1 MLRDPQTYCATS
13 GNSGNRKQ
21 RNFLNHALTFQRL
34 HEEWTFTKKMS
45 TLLILEIGRLLS
57 LFPYESLEMSGD
69 EMSRIGSIVR
79 SHYMGSC
86 YCLLWKLN
94 DCVANYTRGFS
105 VIFFLYHVTLFFCSC
120 LSRLPTMNKVLYY
133 KVMHKNLFLR
143 EKRATEALGN

>member
-1 MLRDPQTYCATS
+1 MILKRIAQHQGIVGIENNETS
-13 GNSGNRKQ
+13 LIIC
-21 RNFLNHALTFQRL
+21 LNISKIAWGMNLY
-34 HEEWTFTKKMS
+34 KKMS

-94 DCVANYTRGFS
+94 DCVANYSRGFP
-105 VIFFLYHVTLFFCSC
+105 VIFFLYHVTLFFCCC
-120 LSRLPTMNKVLYY
+120 LCRLPTMNKVLYY
-133 KVMHKNLFLR
+133 KVMHKYLFLR